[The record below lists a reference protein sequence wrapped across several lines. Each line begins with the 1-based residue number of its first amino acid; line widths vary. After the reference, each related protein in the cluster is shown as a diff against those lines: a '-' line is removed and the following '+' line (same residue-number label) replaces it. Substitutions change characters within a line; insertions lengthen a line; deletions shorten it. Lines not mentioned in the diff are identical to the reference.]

1 LLFADVCGSALGVV
15 QEGISVSV
23 SRNANAVR
31 TSDVLSPSITEKTAL
46 EIYSMPGH
54 LIRRLQQASAA
65 IFDNEIR
72 QAGFDLTPVQF
83 ASLTMI
89 AANPGLDQATLAQGI
104 AYDRVTIGGVVD
116 RLEQKGLV
124 RREIAAKDRRAR
136 NLYLQPLGERVL
148 AEARPVV
155 VRVQEAILRGLS
167 DAENEQFCLLL
178 RKALDTV
185 GNVSRTPIKAP
196 QAETG
201 E

>member
-1 LLFADVCGSALGVV
+1 VSA
-15 QEGISVSV
+15 
-23 SRNANAVR
+23 SRKANAVR
-31 TSDVLSPSITEKTAL
+31 LSDVLSPPITEKTAL

-83 ASLTMI
+83 AALTMI
-89 AANPGLDQATLAQGI
+89 ATNPGLDQATLAQGI

-136 NLYLQPLGERVL
+136 NLYLQPLGEQVL
-148 AEARPVV
+148 NEVRPVV
-155 VRVQEAILRGLS
+155 RNVQDAILRGLS
-167 DAENEQFCLLL
+167 DAENEHLCLLL
-178 RKALDTV
+178 RKALDAV
-185 GNVSRTPIKAP
+185 GDVSRTPIKAP
-196 QAETG
+196 QVETG